1 MEDINYFEREFLNQ
15 AKTYT
20 TKSRD
25 ASKAIL
31 TNLKKEIHQLSDS
44 QMKLGLSKC
53 VALADNGHT
62 TLPINSTI
70 KIPMKFYRFSDGIFV
85 VKTDSIFSKYLGSK
99 VLKINSIPIDQLEA
113 RLFPYVSGVESW
125 KKFKTIDWITS
136 PKILHEI
143 GMGKKDSLTLT
154 LTKNKK
160 ILDVSLGANKI
171 ENDRPWFEGWSDLYP
186 TSNNDNTWKH
196 INNNKNNLPTY
207 LKHTQEGVF
216 YAFDEQEKIAYF
228 QINGLWEACP
238 NFKEK
243 IKNFNK
249 TLKSHR
255 DYNVVIDLRFYTGGN
270 YAYPIKLASKPPKII
285 NDHKK
290 IYLITSDKTYSAGIV
305 TAARIKHFAKDKIQ
319 IIGEPVGDRLKFWA
333 ESEAVTLP
341 NSGIRIYNPKKE
353 HDWKDN
359 NRSISRTHMLNFLY
373 GVGVND
379 LNVNKEIGL
388 SFKDYTEN
396 KDPILEWIIGEID

>member
-1 MEDINYFEREFLNQ
+1 M
-15 AKTYT
+15 
-20 TKSRD
+20 
-25 ASKAIL
+25 
-31 TNLKKEIHQLSDS
+31 
-44 QMKLGLSKC
+44 
-53 VALADNGHT
+53 
-62 TLPINSTI
+62 
-70 KIPMKFYRFSDGIFV
+70 
-85 VKTDSIFSKYLGSK
+85 
-99 VLKINSIPIDQLEA
+99 EA